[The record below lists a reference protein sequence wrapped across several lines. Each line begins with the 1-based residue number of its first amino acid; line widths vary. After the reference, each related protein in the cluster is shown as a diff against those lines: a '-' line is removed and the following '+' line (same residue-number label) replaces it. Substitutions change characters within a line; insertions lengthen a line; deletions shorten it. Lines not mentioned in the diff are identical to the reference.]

1 MGASLNGRGQNGG
14 KRRYRPVAEI
24 NVTPFV
30 DVMLVLLIV
39 FMVTAPLLT
48 LAVPLDLP
56 KADAQ
61 TMPEDTEPLTVS
73 IDKDGN
79 IYIEDQAVSDEELIV
94 KLSPLIEARD
104 GNEQIYVRAD
114 DAIDYGRVIRVI
126 ATINKAGFTKVALV
140 TKPADGKAS

>member
-1 MGASLNGRGQNGG
+1 MGASLNTSAKGG

-61 TMPEDTEPLTVS
+61 TMPEDTKPVTVS
-73 IDKDGN
+73 IDKTGQV
-79 IYIEDQAVSDEELIV
+79 YIEDEAVSDAELIV
-94 KLSPLIEARD
+94 KLSPLIKARGGD
-104 GNEQIYVRAD
+104 DRIYVRGD
-114 DAIDYGRVIRVI
+114 DDIDYGRVIKVV
-126 ATINKAGFTKVALV
+126 AAINRAGFTKVALV
-140 TKPADGKAS
+140 TRPSDRDAS

>member
-1 MGASLNGRGQNGG
+1 MGASLQNREGG
-14 KRRYRPVAEI
+14 GAKRRYRPVAEI

-61 TMPEDTEPLTVS
+61 SMPDDNKPLTIS
-73 IDKDGN
+73 LDKNGD
-79 IYIEDQAVSDEELIV
+79 IFIEDEEIDEELLV
-94 KLSPLIEARD
+94 AKLTELIDVRD
-104 GNEQIYVRAD
+104 GDERIYVRGDEAL
-114 DAIDYGRVIRVI
+114 DYGRVIEVI
-126 ATINKAGFTKVALV
+126 AKINQSGFTKVALV
-140 TKPADGKAS
+140 TKPAQAAAP